1 MDVIT
6 QIALG
11 AAVGEATLGRR
22 VGWRAPVW
30 GGLCGLLPDLDVL
43 WPFADPV
50 SAFTWHRGYTHALAV
65 LVLAAPVV
73 AWAAVRF
80 HPATRPFR
88 RGWLLLAFLALV
100 THPLLDCFTV
110 YGTQIFLPFSDLP
123 VGWSTIFI
131 IDPAFSVPVILG
143 VLAALVLSR
152 ERALGHRLNHA
163 GLALGVAWLA
173 LTLVIKAHVDRV
185 AGDSLPAGVTR
196 YLTTPSPFNAVLW
209 RVVAMTA
216 DGRYLEGY
224 YSLLDSEP
232 RVSFVSRPDGHE
244 RIEPLR
250 NAAAVAR
257 LIWFS
262 RGFFSARE
270 LGSGEIVLSD
280 LRMGFDER
288 LVFSFVV
295 GRREG
300 EAIKPAPVRQRPGPE
315 FPPGT
320 WAALGERILGRS
332 AEPACLLP
340 C

>member
-1 MDVIT
+1 MDIVT

-30 GGLCGLLPDLDVL
+30 GGLCGLLPDLDIL

-65 LVLAAPVV
+65 LVVATPVV

-152 ERALGHRLNHA
+152 ERGLGHRLNHA

-185 AGDSLPAGVTR
+185 AGDSLPAGVTG
-196 YLTTPSPFNAVLW
+196 YFTTPSPFNAVLW

-232 RVSFVSRPDGHE
+232 RVSFVSRADGHE
-244 RIEPLR
+244 RLEPLR
-250 NAAAVAR
+250 SEAAVAR

-300 EAIKPAPVRQRPGPE
+300 EAIEPAPVRRRPGPE
-315 FPPGT
+315 FPPGM

>member
-1 MDVIT
+1 M
-6 QIALG
+6 
-11 AAVGEATLGRR
+11 
-22 VGWRAPVW
+22 
-30 GGLCGLLPDLDVL
+30 
-43 WPFADPV
+43 
-50 SAFTWHRGYTHALAV
+50 
-65 LVLAAPVV
+65 LVLATPVA
-73 AWAAVRF
+73 AWAAVRI

-131 IDPAFSVPVILG
+131 IDPAFGVPVILG

-152 ERALGHRLNHA
+152 ERGLGHRLNHA

-232 RVSFVSRPDGHE
+232 RVSFVSRTDGHE
-244 RIEPLR
+244 RLEPLR

-300 EAIKPAPVRQRPGPE
+300 EAIEPAPVRRRPGPE
-315 FPPGT
+315 FPPGM

>member
-1 MDVIT
+1 MDIVT

-11 AAVGEATLGRR
+11 AAVGEATFGRK

-30 GGLCGLLPDLDVL
+30 GGLCGLLPDLDIL

-65 LVLAAPVV
+65 LVVATPVV

-152 ERALGHRLNHA
+152 ERGLGHRLNHA
-163 GLALGVAWLA
+163 GLALGVAWFA
-173 LTLVIKAHVDRV
+173 LTLVIKVHVDRV
-185 AGDSLPAGVTR
+185 AGDSLPAGVTG
-196 YLTTPSPFNAVLW
+196 YFTTPSPFNAVLW

-232 RVSFVSRPDGHE
+232 RVSFVSRADGHE
-244 RIEPLR
+244 RLEPLR
-250 NAAAVAR
+250 SEAAVAR

-300 EAIKPAPVRQRPGPE
+300 EAIEPAPVRRRPGPE
-315 FPPGT
+315 FPPGM

-332 AEPACLLP
+332 SEPACLLP

>member
-1 MDVIT
+1 MDIVT
-6 QIALG
+6 QFALG
-11 AAVGEATLGRR
+11 AAVGEATLGRK
-22 VGWRAPVW
+22 VGWRAPLW

-65 LVLAAPVV
+65 LVLATPVG

-110 YGTQIFLPFSDLP
+110 YGTQVFLPFSDFP

-143 VLAALVLSR
+143 VLAALVLAR
-152 ERALGHRLNHA
+152 DRGLGHRLNHA
-163 GLALGVAWLA
+163 GLAIGVAWLA

-209 RVVAMTA
+209 RVVAMTGE
-216 DGRYLEGY
+216 GRYLKGY
-224 YSLLDSEP
+224 YSLLDPEP

-244 RIEPLR
+244 RLEPLR

-262 RGFFSARE
+262 RGFFSGRE

-300 EAIKPAPVRQRPGPE
+300 EAIEPAPVRRRPSPE
-315 FPPGT
+315 FPPGM

>member
-1 MDVIT
+1 MDIVT

-11 AAVGEATLGRR
+11 AAVGEATLGRK
-22 VGWRAPVW
+22 VGWRVPIW
-30 GGLCGLLPDLDVL
+30 GGLCGLLRDLDIL

-65 LVLAAPVV
+65 LVVATPVV
-73 AWAAVRF
+73 AWAAVQF

-110 YGTQIFLPFSDLP
+110 YGTQIFLPFSDRP

-152 ERALGHRLNHA
+152 ERGLGHRLNHA

-173 LTLVIKAHVDRV
+173 LTLVIKVHVDRV
-185 AGDSLPAGVTR
+185 AGDSLPAGVTG
-196 YLTTPSPFNAVLW
+196 YFTTPSPFNAVLW

-224 YSLLDSEP
+224 CSLLDPEP
-232 RVSFVSRPDGHE
+232 RVSFVSRADGHE
-244 RIEPLR
+244 RLEPLR
-250 NAAAVAR
+250 SEAAVAR
-257 LIWFS
+257 LMWFS
-262 RGFFSARE
+262 RGFFSGRE

-280 LRMGFDER
+280 LRMGFDDR

-300 EAIKPAPVRQRPGPE
+300 EAIEPAPVRQRPGPD

>member
-1 MDVIT
+1 MDTVT

-11 AAVGEATLGRR
+11 AAVGEAILGRK
-22 VGWRAPVW
+22 VGWRAPLW
-30 GGLCGLLPDLDVL
+30 RGLCGLLPDLDVL

-65 LVLAAPVV
+65 LVVATPVV

-88 RGWLLLAFLALV
+88 WGWLLLALLALV

-152 ERALGHRLNHA
+152 ERGLGHRLNHA
-163 GLALGVAWLA
+163 GLALGVAWFA
-173 LTLVIKAHVDRV
+173 LTLVIKVHVDRV
-185 AGDSLPAGVTR
+185 AGDSLPAGVTG
-196 YLTTPSPFNAVLW
+196 YFTTPSPFNAVLW

-224 YSLLDSEP
+224 YSLLDPEP
-232 RVSFVSRPDGHE
+232 RVSFVSRADGHE
-244 RIEPLR
+244 RLEPLR
-250 NAAAVAR
+250 SEAAVAR

-300 EAIKPAPVRQRPGPE
+300 EAIEPAPVRRRPGPE
-315 FPPGT
+315 FPPGM

>member
-1 MDVIT
+1 MDIVT

-11 AAVGEATLGRR
+11 AAVGEATLGRK

-65 LVLAAPVV
+65 LVLATPVV
-73 AWAAVRF
+73 AWAVVRI

-88 RGWLLLAFLALV
+88 RGWLRLALLALV

-152 ERALGHRLNHA
+152 ERGLGHRLNHA
-163 GLALGVAWLA
+163 GLAIGVAWLA

-185 AGDSLPAGVTR
+185 AGDSLPAGVTG

-244 RIEPLR
+244 RLEPLR

-262 RGFFSARE
+262 RGFFSGRE

-280 LRMGFDER
+280 LRMGFDEW

-300 EAIKPAPVRQRPGPE
+300 EAIEPAPIRRRPGPE
-315 FPPGT
+315 FPPGM

>member
-1 MDVIT
+1 MDIVT

-11 AAVGEATLGRR
+11 AAVGEATLGRK

-65 LVLAAPVV
+65 LVLATPIV
-73 AWAAVRF
+73 AWAAVRI

-152 ERALGHRLNHA
+152 ERGLGHRLNHA
-163 GLALGVAWLA
+163 ALALGVAWLA

-185 AGDSLPAGVTR
+185 AGDSLPAGVTG

-232 RVSFVSRPDGHE
+232 RVSFVSRADGHE
-244 RIEPLR
+244 RLERLR
-250 NAAAVAR
+250 SEAAVAR

-280 LRMGFDER
+280 LRMGFEER

-300 EAIKPAPVRQRPGPE
+300 EAIEPAPVRRRPGPD
-315 FPPGT
+315 FPPGM
-320 WAALGERILGRS
+320 WAALGERILGRT

>member
-1 MDVIT
+1 MDTVT

-65 LVLAAPVV
+65 LVVATPVV

-88 RGWLLLAFLALV
+88 WGWLLLALLALV

-152 ERALGHRLNHA
+152 ERGLGHRLNHA
-163 GLALGVAWLA
+163 GLALGVAWFA
-173 LTLVIKAHVDRV
+173 LTLVIKVHVDRV
-185 AGDSLPAGVTR
+185 AGDSLPAGVTG
-196 YLTTPSPFNAVLW
+196 YFTTPSPFNAVLW

-224 YSLLDSEP
+224 YSLLDPEP
-232 RVSFVSRPDGHE
+232 RVSFVSRADGHE
-244 RIEPLR
+244 RLEPLR
-250 NAAAVAR
+250 SEAAVAR

-300 EAIKPAPVRQRPGPE
+300 EAIEPAPVRRRPGPE
-315 FPPGT
+315 FPPGM

>member
-1 MDVIT
+1 MDIVT

-11 AAVGEATLGRR
+11 AAVGEATLGRK
-22 VGWRAPVW
+22 VGWRAPLW
-30 GGLCGLLPDLDVL
+30 GGLCELLPDLDVL

-50 SAFTWHRGYTHALAV
+50 A
-65 LVLAAPVV
+65 
-73 AWAAVRF
+73 AWAAVRI

-143 VLAALVLSR
+143 VLAALVLSC
-152 ERALGHRLNHA
+152 ERGLGHWLNHA

-224 YSLLDSEP
+224 YSLLDPEP

-244 RIEPLR
+244 RLEPLLSE
-250 NAAAVAR
+250 AAVAR

-300 EAIKPAPVRQRPGPE
+300 EVVESAPVRRRPGPE
-315 FPPGT
+315 FPPGM